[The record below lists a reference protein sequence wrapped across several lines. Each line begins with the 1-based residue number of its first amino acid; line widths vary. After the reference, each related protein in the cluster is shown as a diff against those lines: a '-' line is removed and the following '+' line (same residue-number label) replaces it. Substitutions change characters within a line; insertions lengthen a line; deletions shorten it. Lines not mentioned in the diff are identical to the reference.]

1 MQHHHHGLA
10 PEQCLGQAEG
20 RLRNQGRMTFRA
32 KQRCLVMVPP
42 PQVTVQPVQ
51 GLHLGTGN
59 LKDRTGT
66 LSKCMTDLD
75 NVPNQLVGKIM

>member
-20 RLRNQGRMTFRA
+20 RLTFRA

-75 NVPNQLVGKIM
+75 NVPNQLL